1 MLKLKLSTP
10 VYDTQVLC
18 EMRTGEMWQDLGD
31 ALWMFRS
38 AREGT
43 LYAAMAAEQGMCM
56 DGGWAGGVLCCSSWN
71 RLPAGLWLVA
81 SGGMSCCRVCSCG
94 NGFALPALRF

>member
-43 LYAAMAAEQGMCM
+43 LYAAMAAEQGMGM
-56 DGGWAGGVLCCSSWN
+56 AGC
-71 RLPAGLWLVA
+71 LVA
-81 SGGMSCCRVCSCG
+81 AFAACG
-94 NGFALPALRF
+94 NSVALPALHC